1 MPFDASVLISDSRLA
16 FCKGNMKFLLFLQ
29 KMKFLLFFQ
38 KKCYKKNRKTQ
49 MHTNG
54 GI

>member
-29 KMKFLLFFQ
+29 K
-38 KKCYKKNRKTQ
+38 KCYKKNRKTQ
-49 MHTNG
+49 MHANG